1 MRPRHPAAIMIPS
14 FRSSV
19 HDHTTRVSENRD
31 LGGSHFLLTLEAE
44 PIAVSARPGHF
55 VMLRFDGCLDP
66 LLPRPMSVC
75 NVLPPGGGHPGRIQI
90 LHKVVGKG
98 TARLSTLKPGE
109 RLQVLGPLGRPFET
123 PASGE
128 GGSLA
133 VMVAGG
139 IGVAIFPLLVPQLK
153 RAGYESVLLFGARS
167 SRDLVHRDWFARQG
181 VPVRTATE
189 DGSEGRRGLV
199 TELLGETLASRTSVG
214 PIYACGPRAMLQAVS
229 GVANAAGKPTW
240 LSLESYMGCGIGACL
255 GCVTR
260 VRRERTWAYQRICVE
275 GPTFSST
282 EVLWE

>member
-109 RLQVLGPLGRPFET
+109 RLQVLGPLGRPFEV

-128 GGSLA
+128 AGSLA
-133 VMVAGG
+133 GLYSHVYA
-139 IGVAIFPLLVPQLK
+139 
-153 RAGYESVLLFGARS
+153 
-167 SRDLVHRDWFARQG
+167 DLSLTIPFTAHGG
-181 VPVRTATE
+181 VPAILAALEQAPTSKLLLATDATSIPELFYLGADGKMTAAPVKTGGAFQAGNPRPLFE
-189 DGSEGRRGLV
+189 TRVDPFTVYAVTRDGQRFLIPTAV
-199 TELLGETLASRTSVG
+199 GET
-214 PIYACGPRAMLQAVS
+214 
-229 GVANAAGKPTW
+229 
-240 LSLESYMGCGIGACL
+240 
-255 GCVTR
+255 
-260 VRRERTWAYQRICVE
+260 
-275 GPTFSST
+275 GPTPLT
-282 EVLWE
+282 VVINWMAGIRR